1 MTQYQKA
8 RPVEAYD
15 LVLFAQSTGPLY
27 SAHKALVGR
36 TAPGWR
42 KHVRDRVVPLYYREI
57 EPVYASVKTINS
69 AARDL
74 RRYYEREARET
85 AALRGK

>member
-1 MTQYQKA
+1 MTQYPKA
-8 RPVEAYD
+8 RSVEAYD
-15 LVLFAQSTGPLY
+15 LVLYAQSTGPLY

-42 KHVRDRVVPLYYREI
+42 KHVRERVIPRYCREI
-57 EPVYASVKTINS
+57 EPVYASLKTINS

-74 RRYYEREARET
+74 RRYYEQQARET
-85 AALRGK
+85 EALRGK